1 MRKISVRSLVITL
14 YIALIMVFL
23 YFRSF
28 SIVARWGNI
37 NVFFLALSLL
47 LFGAFVLLNLKGI
60 RFYPQDLALLVF
72 CLYTVING
80 VFFTLHTRE
89 AFEYWSILLAVFA
102 FKIALQQQNKTVFQ
116 YNMALH
122 GCGLLAAGV
131 ILLQFVMPGVVSAFQ
146 RLLLT
151 QNAYQEAVN
160 SYNLGYCT
168 GITPFS
174 ASAVWYCGI
183 LFSFVFAAY
192 LCQKKATFS
201 SIAKCGLA
209 VLAMIATQKRSVLL
223 ACLITVYLFYF
234 LFAPKQNTRLFR
246 IMLITGILLLLLVIA
261 YQFIPQVQYMVYKTM
276 RPGNALSG
284 REALWSDMRPLF
296 EQNPVF
302 GSGGGTCQYMFGY
315 GGHNCYLQ
323 MLAEYGYVGLT
334 LFLMAFVVSFFSALY
349 RTGIFLRTRRETKEA
364 VWLLT
369 ALFLQ
374 AVFLIYCAT
383 GNPLFDSIFIMS
395 QMACMGITS
404 HILRD
409 IRLVRIKWG

>member
-1 MRKISVRSLVITL
+1 MQKISVRSLVATL
-14 YIALIMVFL
+14 YIAVVMAFL

-37 NVFFLALSLL
+37 NILFLSFSLL
-47 LFGAFVLLNLKGI
+47 LFGAFVLLHLRGI
-60 RFYPQDLALLVF
+60 RLYPQDLALMVF

-80 VFFTLHTRE
+80 VFFTSYTRE

-102 FKIALQQQNKTVFQ
+102 FKIVLQQRDENVKW
-116 YNMALH
+116 YNAALH
-122 GCGLLAAGV
+122 GCGLFAAAV

-151 QNAYQEAVN
+151 QNAYQGAVN
-160 SYNLGYCT
+160 SHNLGYCT

-174 ASAVWYCGI
+174 AAAV

-192 LCQKKATFS
+192 LCQKKVTFS

-223 ACLITVYLFYF
+223 ACLIATYLFYF
-234 LFAPKQNTRLFR
+234 LFAQKRNTRLLR
-246 IMLITGILLLLLVIA
+246 IMLITGILFLLLMIA
-261 YQFIPQVQYMVYKTM
+261 YQFIPQVQYMVYKTL

-323 MLAEYGYVGLT
+323 LLAEYGYVGLI
-334 LFLMAFVVSFFSALY
+334 LFLLAFVAPFLSALY

-364 VWLLT
+364 VWLIA

-383 GNPLFDSIFIMS
+383 GNPLFDSIFVIT
-395 QMACMGITS
+395 QLACMGITS

-409 IRLVRIKWG
+409 IKAVRIKWG